1 MNLSVLSLRL
11 KGNQSNENRRDYLFY
26 EKVKSYI
33 CNMKDFNSLIQIGI
47 DIGLIRFYLLNELD
61 NKIFKI
67 KKKINPSIKDDMKL
81 IIEFKEKDNLLFE
94 KI

>member
-1 MNLSVLSLRL
+1 MNLSVLSLWL
-11 KGNQSNENRRDYLFY
+11 NGSQSKEYRRDYLFY

-33 CNMKDFNSLIQIGI
+33 GNMKDFSSLIKIGI
-47 DIGLIRFYLLNELD
+47 DIGIIRFYLLNEFD

-81 IIEFKEKDNLLFE
+81 IIEFKEKDNFLFD

>member
-1 MNLSVLSLRL
+1 MNLSVLSLQL